1 MANELAVK
9 VKVNLDTSANA
20 LKTEL
25 GKITTYSQS
34 HPATISVKVDSK
46 SLKKSIE
53 EAFGKGATQNMTSA
67 ANKVN
72 DVSKNMNKLIGNM
85 RELNKWEKQ
94 LATAQASPNFKTDE
108 IDELGRKIKVCEQNI
123 ADAKNAL
130 TGLKYDWTK
139 NIKFDG
145 LGDKLQR
152 ELDVAKSKAAGT
164 EKKNAASE
172 NAADQVKQQAAI
184 NEVVSQYTK
193 HLNEATDAEIKM
205 NAAREKGDSQGE
217 LDYYN
222 QMSAAIEKMAQDTQ
236 NYKNLISSA
245 QFPVDDGTA
254 YASLQKEPAVAEAIE
269 KAVNKETEAYN
280 NLTFARQKA
289 EQASADASAAKSAKD
304 EQNAVNAVIKALQ
317 EKTQKQIEYNKYA
330 QKNDTRNMQEKYY
343 EQTQAAQKLA
353 DAEAKATALNP
364 AWRQK
369 QEYID
374 ALDDSIAKTAVSL
387 NDYANAQDKALNSQQ
402 AQDQAAQEKELT
414 AAVREY
420 LVAAREAS
428 KYNVDMINA
437 SASGRQDNVES
448 YANQMVA
455 ATEKMGAAANK
466 MRNLG
471 VEPTQIKEVFDVIT
485 TEAGKSEIAVNNL
498 NKTMQDLQ
506 TKDIQDA
513 FNGLT
518 DAMDRA
524 ANAEAAVYKARQNGD
539 AANETEQIRQLGL
552 ALKDIIQ
559 YSDYLKQHGV
569 DFTQFTEFEN
579 TAQSG
584 AAKVTSAFDSM
595 TKAEQRAANANN
607 SLNASI
613 DNTIE
618 KANALNATTQKN
630 GAGKVDMT
638 AFNQAFQEF
647 NDIANNTSG
656 KYSDLKVKSDALQKS
671 FQKMGIAAGNI
682 NTALKD
688 DSAVT
693 RAKTN
698 FANLNAQITR
708 FLNNNPRVSS
718 NADVYAQFQALATA
732 TKECSGDIDKLRMQE
747 AQLEAQSERLGL
759 TTETLAGKFSRLFK
773 EHFQTAFVMAGIHLV
788 QQGFQQVYQNV
799 VEVDTAMTELKKV
812 TNETDTAYSRFTQRA
827 AKQSRELGADIS
839 DYVQTTADWAR
850 LGYNLPDSEDLARV
864 SSLFA
869 NVGDGIESA
878 TQASEYLIS
887 TLKGFNLVA
896 DDAERVV
903 DVINQVANTE
913 PVSAQDISEILQR
926 SAAALSASNTSFEK
940 TVALGTAMN
949 SVLQNSATTGT
960 ALKTLSM
967 YLRATKTELEENGED
982 AEYCASS
989 MSELRDSILALTK
1002 GKVDIQLDDDTYK
1015 DVYDIMQEI
1024 SQVYDD
1030 LTDKEQASLLNLL
1043 GGKRNANAVQAL
1055 IQQFSI
1061 AEDTMKQAANSA
1073 GSAMKEN
1080 DTYMS
1085 SIQGKLD
1092 QLSSS
1097 FQNLSINLLDS
1108 DIVKFFAD
1116 LAISVTDFANG
1127 LVKANALVPT
1137 LISAVS
1143 VYGTL
1148 SKKDLG
1154 KVNMPA
1160 YIHCHEDIG
1169 RRSINIPL
1177 VCWETLK
1184 PYYPIAC

>member
-1 MANELAVK
+1 M
-9 VKVNLDTSANA
+9 
-20 LKTEL
+20 
-25 GKITTYSQS
+25 
-34 HPATISVKVDSK
+34 
-46 SLKKSIE
+46 
-53 EAFGKGATQNMTSA
+53 
-67 ANKVN
+67 
-72 DVSKNMNKLIGNM
+72 
-85 RELNKWEKQ
+85 
-94 LATAQASPNFKTDE
+94 
-108 IDELGRKIKVCEQNI
+108 
-123 ADAKNAL
+123 
-130 TGLKYDWTK
+130 
-139 NIKFDG
+139 
-145 LGDKLQR
+145 
-152 ELDVAKSKAAGT
+152 KSKAAGT
-164 EKKNAASE
+164 EKKNAADNNRQE
-172 NAADQVKQQAAI
+172 QVAYQQKLNAVTEEYVKQLNAENDANISLAQARAKNDTKNEPIYLKKI
-184 NEVVSQYTK
+184 NDAQAKQNDLVTEYMNIMNSANGGGFKTDLATAYNE
-193 HLNEATDAEIKM
+193 LNKQPAVIEATTQA
-205 NAAREKGDSQGE
+205 
-217 LDYYN
+217 LDK
-222 QMSAAIEKMAQDTQ
+222 STI
-236 NYKNLISSA
+236 
-245 QFPVDDGTA
+245 
-254 YASLQKEPAVAEAIE
+254 
-269 KAVNKETEAYN
+269 AYN
-280 NLTFARQKA
+280 NLSTARDKAFDKNKAADLQEIVNAINAETEATLNSIKA
-289 EQASADASAAKSAKD
+289 EQQGNIANKAIYDTSAQEANNKQRKLMNDYIIKYNESAKQTVEVNNALADSVEKISVATNKVDYEKQKAAINALTESVKKQTDAQIAYDKAKLSGKTKTTNAKYSDLQEAKAKTDEARQAADKLGIAWLNNKSYIDAVTESQRKYNSEMNNYKASTADKERIADLNTIVSLIEKEAAANAQVEKARQSGNTNSANDAERRSIEASNEAVRLMADYQNKYNQNAMQTKEVNDAITSGLQKMKTAQAGVADAQAKASDVSNAKAEKEAIDNIVDALRRKAKAQTDYDNAVKSGDSSAQQDAATEFNRQTLALGKAKSAAD
-304 EQNAVNAVIKALQ
+304 QLGVSWQTN
-317 EKTQKQIEYNKYA
+317 KQY
-330 QKNDTRNMQEKYY
+330 
-343 EQTQAAQKLA
+343 L
-353 DAEAKATALNP
+353 
-364 AWRQK
+364 
-369 QEYID
+369 D
-374 ALDDSIAKTAVSL
+374 ALYDSEMRTKTSATSL
-387 NDYANAQDKALNSQQ
+387 A
-402 AQDQAAQEKELT
+402 AAQEK
-414 AAVREY
+414 
-420 LVAAREAS
+420 
-428 KYNVDMINA
+428 
-437 SASGRQDNVES
+437 
-448 YANQMVA
+448 
-455 ATEKMGAAANK
+455 
-466 MRNLG
+466 
-471 VEPTQIKEVFDVIT
+471 
-485 TEAGKSEIAVNNL
+485 
-498 NKTMQDLQ
+498 
-506 TKDIQDA
+506 
-513 FNGLT
+513 
-518 DAMDRA
+518 
-524 ANAEAAVYKARQNGD
+524 
-539 AANETEQIRQLGL
+539 
-552 ALKDIIQ
+552 
-559 YSDYLKQHGV
+559 
-569 DFTQFTEFEN
+569 
-579 TAQSG
+579 
-584 AAKVTSAFDSM
+584 
-595 TKAEQRAANANN
+595 AANAND

-613 DNTIE
+613 SNVID

-630 GAGKVDMT
+630 GAGKIDMT
-638 AFNQAFQEF
+638 AFNQAFNEF
-647 NDIANNTSG
+647 NNIANNTSG

-671 FQKMGIAAGNI
+671 FQKMSIAAGNI

-688 DSAVT
+688 NSAVT
-693 RAKTN
+693 RANTN

-718 NADVYAQFQALATA
+718 DAGIYAQFQALATA
-732 TKECSGDIDKLRMQE
+732 TEECSGDIDKLRMKE

-773 EHFQTAFVMAGIHLV
+773 EHFQTAAVMAGIHLT

-799 VEVDTAMTELKKV
+799 VEVDDSMTELKKV
-812 TNETDTAYSRFTQRA
+812 TDETDTAYSQFTQRA

-1002 GKVDIQLDDDTYK
+1002 GKVDIQLDDDSYK

-1061 AEDTMKQAANSA
+1061 AEDTMKQAANST

-1108 DIVKFFAD
+1108 NIVKFFAD
-1116 LAISVTDFANG
+1116 LAINVTDFADS

-1143 VYGTL
+1143 AYGTL
-1148 SKKDLG
+1148 SKKDFG

-1160 YIHCHEDIG
+1160 YIHCHENIG
-1169 RRSINIPL
+1169 CRSINTPL

-1184 PYYPIAC
+1184 PYSPIAC

>member
-9 VKVNLDTSANA
+9 VKVNLDTSAKA
-20 LKTEL
+20 LDAEL
-25 GKITTYSQS
+25 KKITTYSES
-34 HPATISVKVDSK
+34 HPATISIKVDSK

-53 EAFGKGATQNMTSA
+53 DAFGKGATQNMTSA

-108 IDELGRKIKVCEQNI
+108 IDELGRKINVCKQNI
-123 ADAKNAL
+123 DDAKTAL
-130 TGLKYDWTK
+130 TGLNYDWKK

-152 ELDVAKSKAAGT
+152 ELDIVKSKAVGT
-164 EKKNAASE
+164 EKKNAANE
-172 NAADQVKQQAAI
+172 NAADQVKQQTAI

-205 NAAREKGDSQGE
+205 NAAREKGDSQSE

-222 QMSAAIEKMAQDTQ
+222 QMDAAIEKMAQDAQ
-236 NYKNLISSA
+236 DYKNLISTA
-245 QFPVDDGTA
+245 QFPVDDNTA
-254 YASLQKEPAVAEAIE
+254 YTALQKESAVVEAME
-269 KAVNKETEAYN
+269 KAVNKETDAYN
-280 NLTFARQKA
+280 NLAFARQKA
-289 EQASADASAAKSAKD
+289 EQASANASAAKSAKE
-304 EQNAVNAVIKALQ
+304 EQDAVNAVIKALQ

-387 NDYANAQDKALNSQQ
+387 NDYANAQDKALSGQQ
-402 AQDQAAQEKELT
+402 AQEQAAQEKELT

-420 LVAAREAS
+420 LAAAREAS
-428 KYNVDMINA
+428 KYNVDMINS

-455 ATEKMGAAANK
+455 ATEKMGAAADK
-466 MRNLG
+466 MRSLG

-498 NKTMQDLQ
+498 NKTMQDLR

-524 ANAEAAVYKARQNGD
+524 ANAEAAMYKARQSGD
-539 AANETEQIRQLGL
+539 TANETEQLRQLGL
-552 ALKDIIQ
+552 ALKDIGQ
-559 YSDYLKQHGV
+559 YSDYLNKHGV

-579 TAQSG
+579 TSQSG
-584 AAKVTSAFDSM
+584 AAKVNSAYNSM
-595 TKAEQRAANANN
+595 EKAIDRAANAND

-638 AFNQAFQEF
+638 VFNQAFQEF

-656 KYSDLKVKSDALQKS
+656 KYSDLKVMSDALQKS
-671 FQKMGIAAGNI
+671 LQKMSIAAGNI

-693 RAKTN
+693 RANTN

-718 NADVYAQFQALATA
+718 DAGMYAQFQALATA
-732 TKECSGDIDKLRMQE
+732 TEECSGDIDKLRMQE

-773 EHFQTAFVMAGIHLV
+773 EHFQTAAVMAGIHLT

-812 TNETDTAYSRFTQRA
+812 TDETDATYSAFMQTTIQ
-827 AKQSRELGADIS
+827 QSRDLAASIS
-839 DYVQTTADWAR
+839 DTVSATADFAR
-850 LGYNLPDSEDLARV
+850 LGYTLDEATDLSKA
-864 SSLFA
+864 A
-869 NVGDGIESA
+869 ITYQHVGDGIS
-878 TQASEYLIS
+878 
-887 TLKGFNLVA
+887 
-896 DDAERVV
+896 
-903 DVINQVANTE
+903 
-913 PVSAQDISEILQR
+913 DISEATESIISTMKAFNIEAKDSMSIVDRFNKVGNEFAISSGDIGDALQR
-926 SAAALSASNTSFEK
+926 SASALHTAGNDINESIGMIVAAND
-940 TVALGTAMN
+940 VAQN
-949 SVLQNSATTGT
+949 PESVGN
-960 ALKTLSM
+960 ALKVLS
-967 YLRATKTELEENGED
+967 LRIRGAKTELKEMGED
-982 AEYCASS
+982 TETVAESTSKLQASIKGLTGVDIMKS
-989 MSELRDSILALTK
+989 ATEFKSTYQIMDELAAKWKELDDISKASTLEQLAGKNRANVVAGMLENWQDAKAAADAARDSYGSAEAELDKYKESIAGLSEQLKASFGALSETL
-1002 GKVDIQLDDDTYK
+1002 LDDD
-1015 DVYDIMQEI
+1015 
-1024 SQVYDD
+1024 
-1030 LTDKEQASLLNLL
+1030 
-1043 GGKRNANAVQAL
+1043 
-1055 IQQFSI
+1055 
-1061 AEDTMKQAANSA
+1061 
-1073 GSAMKEN
+1073 
-1080 DTYMS
+1080 
-1085 SIQGKLD
+1085 
-1092 QLSSS
+1092 
-1097 FQNLSINLLDS
+1097 
-1108 DIVKFFAD
+1108 IVKGLLKIATGISDATNEAIKFVGVLPTLAGALSGAFAVGGPK
-1116 LAISVTDFANG
+1116 LTGS
-1127 LVKANALVPT
+1127 LYVPT
-1137 LISAVS
+1137 N
-1143 VYGTL
+1143 TL
-1148 SKKDLG
+1148 MVTWNEL
-1154 KVNMPA
+1154 A
-1160 YIHCHEDIG
+1160 
-1169 RRSINIPL
+1169 
-1177 VCWETLK
+1177 
-1184 PYYPIAC
+1184 A